1 MSNGVHRSIGESPKH
16 YNLFQASSRKI
27 DVVLAS
33 LANQQIKA
41 NWSGERFRKSGRLFE
56 AFKAAVEAEEMTE
69 FQNGSLRAHG

>member
-1 MSNGVHRSIGESPKH
+1 
-16 YNLFQASSRKI
+16 
-27 DVVLAS
+27 VVLAS